1 MEHYDCLPGESENV
15 HSYPQIWGSITS
27 CLSVTA
33 GFTLGLSLLPFSPT
47 LNTFAFWH
55 GQKTFFKC
63 IPSLRVC
70 TCLLKGMM
78 LHLVVQRK
86 KICHQ
91 KTSNHAPHY
100 FWSTFPVRRTSLT
113 RHTTLTCE
121 ESSHILISKALQWH
135 TCQGLPWQAED
146 KNWHW
151 PSDLL
156 SSPVK
161 KKCNQSH
168 KLKTF

>member
-27 CLSVTA
+27 CPSVTA
-33 GFTLGLSLLPFSPT
+33 GFSLGLSLLPFSPT

-70 TCLLKGMM
+70 TCLLKGIHDVALGCTEKKNKPSKNMKSCSP
-78 LHLVVQRK
+78 LLLVHIPGKENQFN
-86 KICHQ
+86 
-91 KTSNHAPHY
+91 KTYYPDLWRDLTY
-100 FWSTFPVRRTSLT
+100 FN
-113 RHTTLTCE
+113 
-121 ESSHILISKALQWH
+121 Q
-135 TCQGLPWQAED
+135 QGLAVTYLSRITMTGWGQKMALA
-146 KNWHW
+146 
-151 PSDLL
+151 LL
-156 SSPVK
+156 SSPV